1 MTKQRKHLD
10 TVKPFVNNEIPIVY
24 NTDNVNPIYVDNNT
38 GEVWQKDK
46 PKGAIVLPDV
56 EVKGTRLKVNEA
68 LDKLPKEKGLENP
81 MIDPFLLA
89 LGAGKY
95 SGDVIG
101 DLVGE
106 GLGYAARPLT
116 KVAAAKAKDFGNYVR
131 GHVYYNVA
139 PLGYD
144 HVWQRAKAVTKGIAS
159 GKKADI
165 ENAPWIKDT
174 DWEKAAKEYGIPT
187 EYFKQ
192 ARIDAWR
199 MHNLM
204 PQKYN
209 TFAPSNTLIGA
220 YQPNLKAI
228 KDNPD
233 IAKQLWANVQNN
245 PNVDKYALANI
256 SDANYSGI
264 DIVNGSGGNVGN
276 VDIDTFF
283 GDPINIRSPFSG
295 VMRYKDVWDL
305 HPFSRKDDKFTNK
318 VIRPLTLG
326 IANKLSGG
334 VNRIGNR
341 LYHLAMID
349 KQKTKAFREALKRG
363 EQDAIDAYMDTGED
377 VIYKWDTPKLAKN
390 IHKATV
396 KTSEA
401 IFKGEEKLTKSA
413 PFRKLDKKME
423 TFEVGDLT
431 GGKPF
436 IVTTEIPFHRPS
448 GLELRDGKLYP
459 ARLRFGFDPD
469 AIPTSAQKN
478 WENTVGRGLYIKRN
492 GGFIHIAPSKRG
504 TFTAAATKHGM
515 GVQEFASRVLRNKED
530 YSPSLVKKANFA
542 RNASKWNH

>member
-1 MTKQRKHLD
+1 MTKRKRHLD
-10 TVKPFVNNEIPIVY
+10 TVKPFVNNDIPIVY
-24 NTDNVNPIYVDNNT
+24 NTDNINPIYVDNDT
-38 GEVWQKDK
+38 GEVWQKGK

-56 EVKGTRLKVNEA
+56 EVKGTMLKVKES

-95 SGDVIG
+95 SGDIIG

-116 KVAAAKAKDFGNYVR
+116 KYAAKKASDFGKYAR

-144 HVWQRAKAVTKGIAS
+144 HPIQRGKAVLKGIAS

-174 DWEKAAKEYGIPT
+174 DWEEMAKTYGVPA
-187 EYFKQ
+187 EDFKQ

-199 MHNLM
+199 MHNLL

-233 IAKQLWANVQNN
+233 IAKQLWKNIGAN
-245 PNVDKYALANI
+245 PKI
-256 SDANYSGI
+256 SPDAVGDWSGL
-264 DIVNGSGGNVGN
+264 DIVNGAGGNVGDVYVEN
-276 VDIDTFF
+276 FF
-283 GDPINIRSPFSG
+283 GDPLNIRMPFSG
-295 VMRYKDVWDL
+295 VMRYQDVWDL
-305 HPFSRKDDKFTNK
+305 HPFSRKGDEFTNK
-318 VIRPLTLG
+318 VIRPMTLG
-326 IANKLSGG
+326 IANRLAGG

-341 LYHLAMID
+341 LYHYAMID
-349 KQKTKAFREALKRG
+349 KQKTKAFREALKKG
-363 EQDAIDAYMDTGED
+363 EQDALDVYVDTGENF
-377 VIYKWDTPKLAKN
+377 VYKWDTPDLAKKIRN
-390 IHKATV
+390 ATI
-396 KTSEA
+396 KTSEG
-401 IFKGEEKLTKSA
+401 ILKGEEKLTSSA
-413 PFRKLDKKME
+413 PFKAIDKKMKK
-423 TFEVGDLT
+423 FEVGNIT

-436 IVTTEIPFHRPS
+436 TVTTEIPFHRPS
-448 GLELRDGKLYP
+448 GLEMRDGKLYP
-459 ARLRFGFDPD
+459 ARLRFGFDEESI
-469 AIPTSAQKN
+469 ATQAQQN
-478 WENTVGRGLYIKRN
+478 WENTVSRGLYIKRN
-492 GGFIHIAPSKRG
+492 GGSINIKPSKKG

-515 GVQEFASRVLRNKED
+515 GVQEFAARVLRNKED

-542 RNASKWNH
+542 RNASKWH